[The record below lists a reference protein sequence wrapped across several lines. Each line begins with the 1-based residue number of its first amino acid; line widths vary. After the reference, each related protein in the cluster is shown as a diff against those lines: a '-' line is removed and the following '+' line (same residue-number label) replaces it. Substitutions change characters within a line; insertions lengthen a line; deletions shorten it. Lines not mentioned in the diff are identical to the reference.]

1 MPRFARLPTAASTL
15 VLALVVAACG
25 GAQEAE
31 LTSAAKA
38 EIAETAVE
46 IASSEDVNAVYGE
59 FLETYITETDGINFI
74 AYGEVSEEDH
84 QSLKAYIAALES
96 QGVEGLPDE
105 EAMAYWF
112 NLYNAATID
121 VILDNYPLSSI
132 RSLGP
137 LNSGPWDR
145 KVLNVSGVGEMS
157 LNDVEHGTLRA
168 TWEEP
173 RIHYAVNCAS
183 FGCPNLMD
191 RPWEAETLEEDL
203 EAAAIAY
210 VNHPRGVRVEDG
222 KVTAS
227 KIYNWYKE
235 DFGGDQTGI
244 LEHARQYAEGDL
256 ATALADATRID
267 SFEYDWDLNEG

>member
-1 MPRFARLPTAASTL
+1 MPRFVTESAFA
-15 VLALVVAACG
+15 LAFIAAACG
-25 GAQEAE
+25 APQDAQ
-31 LTSAAKA
+31 LTSAAEA
-38 EIAETAVE
+38 EIANTAAE
-46 IASSEDVNAVYGE
+46 IAASENINTVYGD
-59 FLETYITETDGINFI
+59 FLGNYITETDGINFV
-74 AYGEVSEEDH
+74 AYGDVSETDH
-84 QSLKAYIAALES
+84 QALKAYISALEN
-96 QGVEGLPDE
+96 QGVEGLSDE

-132 RSLGP
+132 RSLGA
-137 LNSGPWDR
+137 LNRGPWDR
-145 KVLNVSGVGEMS
+145 KILNVSGVGEMS

-168 TWEEP
+168 TWNEP

-191 RPWEAETLEEDL
+191 RPWEAETLEDDL

-235 DFGGDQTGI
+235 DFGGNQAGI
-244 LEHARQYAEGDL
+244 LDHARQYATGDL
-256 ATALADATRID
+256 AEALTDATKID
-267 SFEYDWDLNEG
+267 SFEYNWDLNEG

>member
-1 MPRFARLPTAASTL
+1 MRRFATISTTASA
-15 VLALVVAACG
+15 LALTLFAAACG
-25 GAQEAE
+25 GPQEAE

-38 EIAETAVE
+38 EIADTAVQ
-46 IASSEDVNAVYGE
+46 IASSENINAIYGE
-59 FLETYITETDGINFI
+59 FLDTYITETDGINFV
-74 AYGEVSEEDH
+74 AYGDVSEEDH
-84 QSLKAYIAALES
+84 QALKAYIAALES
-96 QGVEGLPDE
+96 QGVEGLSDE
-105 EAMAYWF
+105 EAMAFWF

-121 VILDNYPLSSI
+121 VIIDNYPLNSI
-132 RSLGP
+132 RSLGA

-145 KVLNVSGVGEMS
+145 KILDVAGFGEMS

-168 TWEEP
+168 TWNEP

-235 DFGGDQTGI
+235 DFGGDQAGI

-256 ATALADATRID
+256 ADALATATKIN
-267 SFEYDWDLNEG
+267 SFEYNWDLNEG